1 MNYTDLTEQL
11 VKRCQIL
18 GADAAEVY
26 IQTGRN
32 LSVRVRNADIE
43 TVQEAASRGVGF
55 RVFVD
60 GKMGFSHCN
69 DFSDKALDDTMSR
82 AIAFARL
89 TTPDEN
95 NVLPDNLPH
104 TDIPGMYDQGI
115 AEVNMDTKINMAIE
129 VERLAMAD
137 PRITHSSGSSFGE
150 GESEVFIGNTNG
162 LLKSRKQSFC
172 SIGVSVVAEKGQ
184 ERNTGGEFSSR
195 RSFSELEVLEI
206 IASKAAEKA
215 WEMMDPRM
223 INTQR
228 ASVIFDPSASR
239 SLIGG
244 IIAAINGERVLQGAS
259 FLRNSLDQSFA
270 SALLSIID
278 DGTLAGGMGSTPF
291 DGEGV
296 PTSRRVLVE
305 NGVLKSFL
313 YNTAVAK
320 RAGVESTGNASRGG
334 FTSLPGIGTHN
345 LWVEA
350 GNSTPEQI
358 IANTRRGLLLKS
370 VTGYGIN
377 PVNGNFSG
385 GASGF
390 WIENGKIA
398 FPVKGLTIAGSAQ
411 EILNGIDMLG
421 NDLDLTRSFTTP
433 TIRIREMQIGGA

>member
-1 MNYTDLTEQL
+1 MNYKELSEQL
-11 VKRCQIL
+11 VNRCLSL

-26 IQTGRN
+26 IQTSRN
-32 LSVRVRNADIE
+32 QSVRVRNADVE

-55 RVFVD
+55 RVFSE

-69 DFSDKALDDTMSR
+69 DFSEKSLNDTISR

-89 TTPDEN
+89 TTADESN
-95 NVLPDNLPH
+95 ILPAALPH
-104 TDIPGMYDQGI
+104 NDIEGLYDPEI
-115 AEVNMDTKINMAIE
+115 AGVPMDTRIQMALEI
-129 VERLAMAD
+129 ERLAMAD
-137 PRITHSSGSSFGE
+137 PRVTHSSGSSFGE
-150 GESEVFIGNTNG
+150 GESEVFICNSNG
-162 LLKSRKQSFC
+162 LIKSRRQTSC
-172 SIGVSVVAEKGQ
+172 SVGVSVVAEKGG
-184 ERNTGGEFSSR
+184 ERNTGGEFCSR
-195 RSFSELEVLEI
+195 RSFKALEPLEV
-206 IASKAAEKA
+206 IASKASERA
-215 WEMMDPRM
+215 WEMLDPKM
-223 INTQR
+223 VNTQR
-228 ASVIFDPSASR
+228 AAVIFDPSASR

-244 IIAAINGERVLQGAS
+244 IIAALNGDQVLQGAS

-270 SALLSIID
+270 STLLTIID
-278 DGTLAGGMGSTPF
+278 DGTIAGGLGSTPF

-305 NGVLKSFL
+305 NGVLRGFL
-313 YNTAVAK
+313 YNTYAAR

-350 GNSTPEQI
+350 GQYSPEEI

-398 FPVKGLTIAGSAQ
+398 HPVKGLTIAGSAHD
-411 EILNGIDMLG
+411 ILNGIDMLG
-421 NDLDLTRSFTTP
+421 NDLDLTRSFSTP
-433 TIRIREMQIGGA
+433 SIRINEMQIGGA